1 MKSFLVL
8 FKLNVNYF
16 WLDYKILEP
25 SRNTTKNELI
35 HAFLLELI
43 KRAYP
48 LTIIHIVQ
56 IKYLR
61 TNI

>member
-43 KRAYP
+43 KRA
-48 LTIIHIVQ
+48 
-56 IKYLR
+56 
-61 TNI
+61 